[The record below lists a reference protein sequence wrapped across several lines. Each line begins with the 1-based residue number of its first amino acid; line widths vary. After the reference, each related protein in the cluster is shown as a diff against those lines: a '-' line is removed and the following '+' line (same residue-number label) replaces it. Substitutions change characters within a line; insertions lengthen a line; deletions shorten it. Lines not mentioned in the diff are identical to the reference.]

1 MKWRFLVGVLIVS
14 LLFAGCSP
22 EQNEEPTPTPI
33 PTSVVPDKP
42 TYVVSRGLVENKQQ
56 FTARVSPIEE
66 QGLFFK
72 RGGYVKIVYVE
83 RGDWVEAGTVLA
95 ELEIEDLLN
104 QLALAELD
112 LEGVQKQFDI
122 AQEAHQRQLF
132 SAEMTLEIA
141 KLRLEKAQLQ
151 ASGSDSVAAAEA
163 RLERAK
169 LQVPIVDHTSLKFAV
184 QRALENLD
192 AAQLAYKE
200 ALDRPWEPQ
209 RVRDSLLKNIAN
221 AERAYEEAQA
231 RYQVALAQAAQAE
244 QLREYD
250 LTQLEKDVE
259 EARQA
264 AAEAARVE
272 EINLLLLQKEVDKA
286 AQEIEWLQRG
296 VDPSLSQRVESNQLK
311 VQRLED
317 QVDTARLVA
326 PFTGEITSLKVTP
339 GGAVDAREKVA
350 VIADPNA
357 VDITADLTESQM
369 GYLQEG
375 QPAEVTM
382 SSAPGQIFEAII
394 QTLPY
399 PFGTGGGEIKV
410 EDQDD
415 RVHLN
420 LLNPDEADLEAGD
433 LVRVTVLIERSEDTL
448 WLPPAAIRT
457 FEGRRFVMVRVGD
470 RLQKKD
476 VKLGIEGEDRVEVLE
491 GVEEGQII
499 EGL

>member
-14 LLFAGCSP
+14 LLFAGCTS
-22 EQNEEPTPTPI
+22 EQNDEPTPTPI

-72 RGGYVKIVYVE
+72 RAGYVKIVYVE

-104 QLALAELD
+104 QLALAQLD

-122 AQEAHQRQLF
+122 AQEGHQRQLF
-132 SAEMTLEIA
+132 SAQMTLEIVT
-141 KLRLEKAQLQ
+141 LRLQKAQLQ
-151 ASGSDSVAAAEA
+151 GSDPVAAAKE

-169 LQVPIVDHTSLKFAV
+169 LQVPIVDHTSLRFAV
-184 QRALENLD
+184 QRSLENVD
-192 AAQLAYKE
+192 AAKLAYKE

-209 RVRDSLLKNIAN
+209 KTRDALLKNITK
-221 AERAYEEAQA
+221 AEQSYEEAQA

-244 QLREYD
+244 QLRQFD
-250 LTQLEKDVE
+250 LAQLEKDVVEAEKAAE
-259 EARQA
+259 EAAKVR
-264 AAEAARVE
+264 
-272 EINLLLLQKEVDKA
+272 EIDLTLLQKEVDKA
-286 AQEIEWLQRG
+286 AKEIEWLQRG
-296 VDPSLSQRVESNQLK
+296 VDPSLAQRVESSRLK
-311 VQRLED
+311 FQRLED

-326 PFTGEITSLKVTP
+326 PFPGEITSLKVTP

-375 QPAEVTM
+375 QPVDVTM

-399 PFGTGGGEIKV
+399 PYGTGGGEVKV
-410 EDQDD
+410 EDQDE
-415 RVHLN
+415 RVHIT
-420 LLNPDEADLEAGD
+420 LLNPAEADLEAGD
-433 LVRVTVLIERSEDTL
+433 LVRATVLIERSEDTL

-476 VKLGIEGEDRVEVLE
+476 VKLGIEGEDRVEILD
-491 GVEEGQII
+491 GLEEGQVI